1 MANRID
7 DEFVFPDEKEEVV
20 ASKDDDDFEIE
31 IEDDTPEEDRKK
43 VAAPPPEDVTDDELA
58 SYDEK
63 VQKRIKRFTR
73 GYHDERRAKETAV
86 RERSAA
92 EDFAR
97 NILAENKRLQQQ
109 VASGSEV
116 YIAQSKTVAES
127 ELSSA
132 ERSYREAYDNGDSE
146 AIVAAQRRIAQAT
159 VKLDKVGSMRPL
171 QVRENEVQIP
181 QRPTVDER
189 AEKWRSKNE
198 WFGKNRSMTAFALGL
213 HSELVE
219 DRGIN
224 PTSESYYRS
233 IDSTIRKK
241 FPEQFGSDEDND
253 APPQE
258 ASEPAYEE
266 ESPRRATKPSTV
278 VASAARS
285 TPPNR
290 IRLKASE
297 ASIARRLGV
306 SYEDY
311 ARQVAKLKRG
321 E

>member
-1 MANRID
+1 M
-7 DEFVFPDEKEEVV
+7 DEEEFKFPDEKEEVVV
-20 ASKDDDDFEIE
+20 ASKDDDDFDIE

-43 VAAPPPEDVTDDELA
+43 TAAPPPEEVTDDELA
-58 SYDEK
+58 TYDEK

-73 GYHDERRAKETAV
+73 GYHDERRAKEAAL

-97 NILAENKRLQQQ
+97 NILEENKRLQKQ

-116 YIAQSKTVAES
+116 YIAQSKTAAEN
-127 ELSSA
+127 ELESA
-132 ERSYREAYDNGDSE
+132 ERSYREAYDNGDAD
-146 AIVAAQRRIAQAT
+146 AIVASQRRIAQAT
-159 VKLDKVGSMRPL
+159 LRLDKASNMRPL
-171 QVRENEVQIP
+171 QVKENELQIP
-181 QRPTVDER
+181 QRPEVDER
-189 AEKWRSKNE
+189 AERWRSKNE
-198 WFGKNRSMTAFALGL
+198 WFGKNRAMTAFALGL

-224 PTSESYYRS
+224 PTSDAYYRS